1 MKKIYFVILLLVGM
15 ATATTV
21 TSCSSDDDPISTA
34 QASDDPRILDPIFP
48 DRVNGELPV
57 VATVNRDQNFSMK
70 LTVTPADY
78 TTCTWYIDGTEV
90 FTGNEIDQPLEAGT
104 YTVKVVAA
112 TEAGKST
119 YREGIVKVNA
129 LDGDPATVTKSFE
142 RIVSPGAVARLYGS
156 NLSKV
161 KAVKIGDKTATELD
175 ATADEDGEDCLEYLV
190 PEGLANGSYRIS
202 LVDAAGDS
210 YGGDIVEV
218 TAKTLVT
225 AGFNRANAGADW
237 TLTGINL
244 DRIASVSVG
253 GQTVSSFKSQTAESL
268 TLTCPQVEEGEH
280 AVTAKTKDGESVMFY
295 VGGQQVE
302 SATVTISS
310 ELTLWEGHHYVS
322 WDLPDGDPNKTFN
335 LLSADVFAAMKPGSI
350 LKIYYS
356 VEPTAEYH
364 QLKVATGWWTDL
376 RDKVEF
382 SDDGVYEMTL
392 TQNDLDLIAQ
402 QAGFLCVGHGYYV
415 DRITKQ

>member
-15 ATATTV
+15 ATTATM
-21 TSCSSDDDPISTA
+21 TSCSGDDDPISTA

-57 VATVNRDQNFSMK
+57 VATVNRDQSFTMK

-78 TTCTWYIDGTEV
+78 TTCTWYIDGKEV
-90 FTGNEIDQPLEAGT
+90 LKGNEIDQQLEAGT
-104 YTVKVVAA
+104 YNLRVVAA

-119 YREGIVKVNA
+119 YREGLVKVNA
-129 LDGDPATVTKSFE
+129 LDGDPVTTTKSFE
-142 RIVSPGAVARLYGS
+142 RIVSPGTVARLYGH

-161 KAVKIGDKTATELD
+161 KAIKIGDQTATD
-175 ATADEDGEDCLEYLV
+175 IDVSTDDGEDCLEYLV
-190 PEGLANGSYRIS
+190 PEALANGSYRIS
-202 LVDAAGDS
+202 LADTEGNS
-210 YGGDIVEV
+210 YGGDMVEV

-253 GQTVSSFKSQTAESL
+253 DQTVTSFKSQTAESL
-268 TLTCPQVEEGEH
+268 TLTCPGLAEGEH
-280 AVTAKTKDGESVMFY
+280 AVTAKTKGGESVLFY
-295 VGGQQVE
+295 IGGQQVE
-302 SATVTISS
+302 SATVNISS

-335 LLSADVFAAMKPGSI
+335 LLGADVFAAMKPGSI

-382 SDDGVYEMTL
+382 GEDGVYEMTL
-392 TQNDLDLIAQ
+392 TQDDLNLINQ

>member
-1 MKKIYFVILLLVGM
+1 MKKIYFVILLLAGL
-15 ATATTV
+15 ATTAAM

-34 QASDDPRILDPIFP
+34 QATDDPRILDPLFP
-48 DRVNGELPV
+48 DRVNGSLPV

-78 TTCTWYIDGTEV
+78 TTCTWYIDGAEV
-90 FTGNEIDQPLEAGT
+90 FTGNEIDMPLEAGT
-104 YTVKVVAA
+104 YTMKVVAA
-112 TEAGKST
+112 TQAGKST
-119 YREGIVKVNA
+119 YREGLVKVKP

-142 RIVSPGAVARLYGS
+142 RIVSPGTVARLYGT

-161 KAVKIGDKTATELD
+161 KAVKIGSQTATD
-175 ATADEDGEDCLEYLV
+175 IDVSTADGEDCMEYLV
-190 PEGLANGSYRIS
+190 PEALAGGSYRIS
-202 LVDAAGDS
+202 LVDADGNS
-210 YGGDIVEV
+210 YGGDMIEV
-218 TAKTLVT
+218 TDKALVT

-253 GQTVSSFKSQTAESL
+253 GQTVTSFKSQTAESL
-268 TLTCPQVEEGEH
+268 TFTCPQLAEGEH
-280 AVTAKTKDGESVMFY
+280 AVTAKTKSGESVMFY
-295 VGGQQVE
+295 TDGAQTE

-335 LLSADVFAAMKPGSI
+335 LLSADAFAAMKPGTI

-356 VEPTAEYH
+356 VEPSAEYH

-376 RDKVEF
+376 REKIEF
-382 SDDGVYEMTL
+382 GENGVYEMTL
-392 TQNDLDLIAQ
+392 TQDDLDLIAQ

>member
-1 MKKIYFVILLLVGM
+1 MKKIYFVILLLAGL
-15 ATATTV
+15 ATTAAM

-34 QASDDPRILDPIFP
+34 QATDDPRILDPLFP
-48 DRVNGELPV
+48 DRVNGSLPV

-78 TTCTWYIDGTEV
+78 TTCTWYIDGAEV
-90 FTGNEIDQPLEAGT
+90 FTGNEIDMPLEAGT
-104 YTVKVVAA
+104 YTMKVVAA
-112 TEAGKST
+112 TQAGKST
-119 YREGIVKVNA
+119 YREGLVKVKP
-129 LDGDPATVTKSFE
+129 LDGDPATATKSFE
-142 RIVSPGAVARLYGS
+142 RIVSPGTVARLYGT
-156 NLSKV
+156 NLAKV
-161 KAVKIGDKTATELD
+161 KAIKIGSQTATD
-175 ATADEDGEDCLEYLV
+175 IDVSTADGEDCMEYLV
-190 PEGLANGSYRIS
+190 PEALAGGSYRIS
-202 LVDAAGDS
+202 LIDADGNS
-210 YGGDIVEV
+210 YGGDMIEV
-218 TAKTLVT
+218 TDKAIVT

-253 GQTVSSFKSQTAESL
+253 GQTVTSFKSQTAESL
-268 TLTCPQVEEGEH
+268 TFTCPQLAEGEH
-280 AVTAKTKDGESVMFY
+280 AVTAKTKSGESVMFY
-295 VGGQQVE
+295 TDGAQTE

-335 LLSADVFAAMKPGSI
+335 LLSADAFAAMKPGSI

-356 VEPTAEYH
+356 VEPSAEYH

-376 RDKVEF
+376 REKIEF
-382 SDDGVYEMTL
+382 GENGVYEMTL